1 VADSS
6 RPGASRNSST
16 DAELVKVTLNLPR
29 SVLQKV
35 ERLAEAH
42 GLNKTTVIRRAIE
55 LEDFLDSITRGGGKI
70 LVKEAKGDMKE
81 VIFR

>member
-1 VADSS
+1 MSEPTPVSPAGD
-6 RPGASRNSST
+6 
-16 DAELVKVTLNLPR
+16 ELVRVTLNLPR
-29 SVLQKV
+29 SVLAKA
-35 ERLAEAH
+35 ERLALAL

-55 LEDFLDSITRGGGKI
+55 LEDFLDSIIRGGGKI